1 VDVCTPA
8 DLERKKE
15 NNLAGY
21 KGQFDHNFIQN
32 TTQSVKAEKKSLGF
46 YLTWTITLYI
56 ALIFFGIFFS
66 WYTVFVSTHKYYEV
80 VGASMKNT
88 LNAELADN
96 DSKGRIDAVYVNL
109 HDDIKLHDIVVI
121 ERNGSDSII
130 KRVMAQAGD
139 YVSVVSGEYDGQ
151 PCFYFYRISAE
162 EMKTLVKADFVDE
175 QAKLVEN
182 DGAYKIKNYADWG
195 ANRPSFEFNG
205 IKYEQKFY
213 NTFLSGYADGADG
226 YFVSNSGMIYV
237 KVPQNKF
244 FCMGDNRGHSKDSR
258 DDGFYDKSMLVG
270 RVEIF
275 DYNFKEGN
283 RFWLVV
289 KFYFSEI
296 EKFFAR

>member
-1 VDVCTPA
+1 M
-8 DLERKKE
+8 K
-15 NNLAGY
+15 GY
-21 KGQFDHNFIQN
+21 SGQFDNNFIQN
-32 TTQSVKAEKKSLGF
+32 TEQSVKAEKKSLGF

-88 LNAELADN
+88 LNAELSDS
-96 DSKGRIDAVYVNL
+96 DSKGKIDAVYVNVRDEINL
-109 HDDIKLHDIVVI
+109 ADIVVI
-121 ERNGSDSII
+121 ERDGAESII
-130 KRVMAQAGD
+130 KRVMAQGGD
-139 YVSVVSGEYDGQ
+139 YVSVVYGLYDGE

-162 EMKTLVKADFVDE
+162 RMKTIDKDTFEDESVKV
-175 QAKLVEN
+175 LEN
-182 DGAYKIKNYADWG
+182 SGTYSIKSYADWG
-195 ANRPSFEFNG
+195 ANRAAFEFDG

-213 NTFLSGYADGADG
+213 NKFLTDYADGKDG
-226 YFVSNSGMIYV
+226 YFTSNAGIIYV
-237 KVPQNKF
+237 KVPQDKY

-258 DDGFYDKSMLVG
+258 EDGFYDKAMIVG

-289 KFYFSEI
+289 KFYFSEV

>member
-1 VDVCTPA
+1 M
-8 DLERKKE
+8 K
-15 NNLAGY
+15 GY
-21 KGQFDHNFIQN
+21 RGQFDNNFIQN
-32 TTQSVKAEKKSLGF
+32 TEQSVKEEKKSLGF

-88 LNAELADN
+88 LNAELSDS
-96 DSKGRIDAVYVNL
+96 DSKGKIDAVYVNL
-109 HDDIKLHDIVVI
+109 NDDIKLFDIVVI
-121 ERNGSDSII
+121 ERDGAESII
-130 KRVMAQAGD
+130 KRVMAQSGD
-139 YVSVVSGEYDGQ
+139 YVSVVMGEYEGQ

-162 EMKTLVKADFVDE
+162 KMKTLVKDDFADE
-175 QAKLVEN
+175 QAKLVESA
-182 DGAYKIKNYADWG
+182 GEYQIKDYADWG
-195 ANRPSFEFNG
+195 ANRAAFEFNG
-205 IKYEQKFY
+205 VKYEKNFYDKF
-213 NTFLSGYADGADG
+213 LAGYTDGDDG

-237 KVPQNKF
+237 EVPQNKF

-258 DDGFYDKSMLVG
+258 IEGFYDKSMLVG

-289 KFYFSEI
+289 KFYFSEV